1 MNITITRTTSFA
13 RLDRIERYA
22 TRAQQRLLDRAFAE
36 LHRLISRDVYAAH
49 RAMHRDTRC
58 GGFVYTLEYV
68 GKACWGLEWL
78 QFRALIMGGAFGLR
92 LARILRRAEALDAAL
107 ETVSEEYGTRD
118 GMSAA
123 DCAAWSDRQY
133 AIACWEDRHG
143 ERWQGEW

>member
-22 TRAQQRLLDRAFAE
+22 VRAHQRLIHRAFAE
-36 LHRLISRDVYAAH
+36 LNAYRIRIGQETIQP
-49 RAMHRDTRC
+49 RR
-58 GGFVYTLEYV
+58 
-68 GKACWGLEWL
+68 L
-78 QFRALIMGGAFGLR
+78 QFTNVADALRWLSEHGDLILSAARGGGLGLR
-92 LARILRRAEALDAAL
+92 LARIVRRAEALDAAL

-118 GMSAA
+118 GRSAA

>member
-22 TRAQQRLLDRAFAE
+22 VRAHQRLIHRAFAE
-36 LHRLISRDVYAAH
+36 LNAYRIRFGQETIQP
-49 RAMHRDTRC
+49 RR
-58 GGFVYTLEYV
+58 
-68 GKACWGLEWL
+68 L
-78 QFRALIMGGAFGLR
+78 QFTNVADALRWLSEHGDLILSGARCGAFGLR
-92 LARILRRAEALDAAL
+92 MARIVRRAEALDAAL

-133 AIACWEDRHG
+133 GIACWEDRHG